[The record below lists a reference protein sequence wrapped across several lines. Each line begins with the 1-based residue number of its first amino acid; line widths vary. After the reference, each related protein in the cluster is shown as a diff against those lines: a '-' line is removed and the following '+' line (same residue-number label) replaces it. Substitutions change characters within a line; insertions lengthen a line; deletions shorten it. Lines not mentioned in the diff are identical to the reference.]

1 MVKQMLKLK
10 NFRWFFLSEIFYC
23 FAIGMGTVGANW
35 VLVDTTGSA
44 QLIGLLLTV
53 NVLAGF
59 FASPFI
65 GVLTDRLNRKLLLL
79 TMYAIQ
85 IVLLIFLAI
94 LMIFNDFYVLYVFFF
109 SIING
114 LGWTTY
120 MATSRSLMQELLSDK
135 QYIEG
140 NAIVEIS
147 LQVGM
152 FTAGAVSGMLYEM
165 IGFDWLLIANAIAIF
180 ISSICLASIQYQP
193 ISTSSSHD
201 SFIEEFKEGLS
212 YLKKEY
218 WLLIFGIASILPS
231 VSTMLFN
238 VVLPSYVTDVIKGNS
253 IVFGLSDMFYGIG
266 GFLSGFIASWIIRKV
281 PYRIAISSTFLII
294 ILILSSL
301 VFNETTWILYW
312 ACLLFGFGNSSLR
325 IWMNAIIMKNIPK
338 IYLGRAISVWTAVSL
353 LLQAILS
360 IGLGRMMDQTSANL
374 GFVCLVMVMALGLF
388 LAVYSNRKK
397 DSLKHNCVII

>member
-35 VLVDTTGSA
+35 VLVDKTGSA

-79 TMYAIQ
+79 TMYGIQ

-152 FTAGAVSGMLYEM
+152 FTAGAVSGVLYEM
-165 IGFDWLLIANAIAIF
+165 IGFDWLLIANVIAIF

-238 VVLPSYVTDVIKGNS
+238 VVLPSYVTDVIKGDS

-266 GFLSGFIASWIIRKV
+266 GFMSGFIASRIIQKM
-281 PYRIAISSTFLII
+281 PYRIAILSTFLIS
-294 ILILSSL
+294 ILILGSL
-301 VFNETTWILYW
+301 VFSETTWILYW
-312 ACLLFGFGNSSLR
+312 ACLVFGFGNSSLR
-325 IWMNAIIMKNIPK
+325 IWMNTLIMKNIPK
-338 IYLGRAISVWTAVSL
+338 KYLGRAISVWTGVSL

-360 IGLGRMMDQTSANL
+360 IGVGRLMDHTSANL
-374 GFVCLVMVMALGLF
+374 GFICLVMVMAVGLF
-388 LAVYSNRKK
+388 LAVYSNRKERF
-397 DSLKHNCVII
+397 SNV